1 MKNPQELKDVLPKEL
16 PSPPA
21 KLSSAAA
28 VATTDIVEADAENEI
43 GFMENSVPYEEVFL
57 NGTEPAE
64 YTSNSFAKSRIC
76 VGTSI
81 ICLLGAFI
89 VTILVG
95 SFVISPSVG
104 LVTAILIG
112 FCFFLVAITPPLC
125 RFCTTRF
132 CPSS

>member
-1 MKNPQELKDVLPKEL
+1 MMENDDHRSFFNIKQWTKTDMFDPSQRL
-16 PSPPA
+16 PSPA

-43 GFMENSVPYEEVFL
+43 GFMENSVPYEDVFL

-64 YTSNSFAKSRIC
+64 YASNSFAKSRIC

-112 FCFFLVAITPPLC
+112 RSFKKAF
-125 RFCTTRF
+125 
-132 CPSS
+132 

>member
-1 MKNPQELKDVLPKEL
+1 MEFTDKIIQLAAW
-16 PSPPA
+16 SQ
-21 KLSSAAA
+21 SSQREVFGKTHAH
-28 VATTDIVEADAENEI
+28 EI
-43 GFMENSVPYEEVFL
+43 GFMENSVPYEDVFL

-64 YTSNSFAKSRIC
+64 YASNSFAKSRIC

-112 FCFFLVAITPPLC
+112 RSFKKAF
-125 RFCTTRF
+125 
-132 CPSS
+132 

>member
-16 PSPPA
+16 PPT
-21 KLSSAAA
+21 KLSSTAG
-28 VATTDIVEADAENEI
+28 ATDVEADAENEI
-43 GFMENSVPYEEVFL
+43 GFMENSVPYEDVFL
-57 NGTEPAE
+57 NGVEPTEYA
-64 YTSNSFAKSRIC
+64 SNSFAKSRIC

-81 ICLLGAFI
+81 ICLLGTF
-89 VTILVG
+89 VMTILVG

-112 FCFFLVAITPPLC
+112 FCFLLVAITPPLC